1 MSDSRNLSKVATAPR
16 LSLDAWAVFL
26 ALLAAALIRVGLVH
40 RIPW

>member
-1 MSDSRNLSKVATAPR
+1 MSDAPPQSKSATAPR

-26 ALLAAALIRVGLVH
+26 ALLAAALIRVGVIH

>member
-1 MSDSRNLSKVATAPR
+1 MSNASSQSKSATIPR

-26 ALLAAALIRVGLVH
+26 ALLAAALIRAGVIH